1 MSVVKVVQ
9 IIGQSSDSFDEAVKN
24 AIAETT
30 RTVRNV
36 KSFQVD
42 ELSGEVGPDGKVAKY
57 RASVKIAF
65 VVDNTATGG

>member
-1 MSVVKVVQ
+1 MSVVKVVH
-9 IIGQSSDSFDEAVKN
+9 IIGQSPNSFDEAVKN
-24 AIAETT
+24 AVHETS

-42 ELSGEVGPDGKVAKY
+42 EMSGEVGDDGQVANY

-65 VVDNTATGG
+65 VVEGRE